1 MQVFVTEMSKTVNGC
16 VSAWTF
22 KIIAINRNATRTPL
36 STGASINKDSA
47 VFSCFKVFREEA
59 TSTLAGFYA
68 GPLS

>member
-22 KIIAINRNATRTPL
+22 KIIVINWNVTRTPL

-47 VFSCFKVFREEA
+47 VFSCFK
-59 TSTLAGFYA
+59 
-68 GPLS
+68 